1 MMTIDHRPPAP
12 THFLKI
18 KTDLHDDDETQ
29 RLEHPLHGMRGEDAI
44 LGGELLVLLEK
55 RLPEDRAGDANVL
68 SGPL

>member
-1 MMTIDHRPPAP
+1 
-12 THFLKI
+12 
-18 KTDLHDDDETQ
+18 
-29 RLEHPLHGMRGEDAI
+29 MRGEDAI